1 MNAIKQIIEKSKL
14 TQKEI
19 SEITGVKESTLSFR
33 ATHEVKG
40 TIENALELARQ
51 LGQKKVTFYKDG
63 YKIVATQVI
72 NYENTKQ

>member
-1 MNAIKQIIEKSKL
+1 MNAIKQIVEKSKL

-51 LGQKKVTFYKDG
+51 LGQKRAVFYKDG
-63 YKIVATQVI
+63 FKISVTQMI
-72 NYENTKQ
+72 EK